1 MSAIASAMSGHHS
14 RCDDLFAAALA
25 KVSQESWD
33 DATSEFKRFHD
44 EMELHMRGEETV
56 LFPAFE
62 STTGIQ
68 AGPTIVMRQEHDRMR
83 PLLTQIEMALGAR
96 DPERVDGY
104 TSTLLILMQQH
115 NLKEENIL
123 YPMIDAALHDRAPE
137 LVAQLDLG
145 RNPMRSQ

>member
-1 MSAIASAMSGHHS
+1 M
-14 RCDDLFAAALA
+14 
-25 KVSQESWD
+25 V
-33 DATSEFKRFHD
+33 
-44 EMELHMRGEETV
+44 GEKTL

-68 AGPTIVMRQEHDRMR
+68 AGSTIVMRQEHDRMR
-83 PLLTQIEMALGAR
+83 PLLTQIEMGLGAR

-104 TSTLLILMQQH
+104 MSTLLILMQQH

-123 YPMIDAALHDRAPE
+123 YPMIDAALHDRAEE

-145 RNPMRSQ
+145 RNPTRSQ

>member
-1 MSAIASAMSGHHS
+1 M
-14 RCDDLFAAALA
+14 R
-25 KVSQESWD
+25 SQESWD
-33 DATSEFKRFHD
+33 DAASEFKRFHD
-44 EMELHMRGEETV
+44 EMELHMVGEKTL

-68 AGPTIVMRQEHDRMR
+68 AGSTIVMRQEHDRMR
-83 PLLTQIEMALGAR
+83 PLLTQIEMGLGAR

-104 TSTLLILMQQH
+104 MSTLLILMQQH

-123 YPMIDAALHDRAPE
+123 YPMIDAALHDRAEE

-145 RNPMRSQ
+145 RNPTRSQ